1 MAITYTVLYFSFNA
15 TTHSKNIEISI
26 SPPTLSYKSSMARKN
41 EECRHTTYLYI
52 SSNISA
58 ASIFNVDRLVT
69 KASI

>member
-1 MAITYTVLYFSFNA
+1 
-15 TTHSKNIEISI
+15 
-26 SPPTLSYKSSMARKN
+26 MARKN

-58 ASIFNVDRLVT
+58 ASIFDVDRLVT